1 MTDKTAQAK
10 KPIDLVVVTGM
21 AGAGKSVVLKALEDA
36 GYYCVDNLP
45 PELMCEF
52 VALKSSHEVDRI
64 AIAID
69 VRSSNSLACIPAHIA
84 QLQKDGVRIK
94 TFFLDASTDVL
105 VRRFS
110 ETRRKHPLF
119 SRADELSAQG
129 LAQAIEQERETLQDL
144 RMSEGVHIIDTSQSR
159 NAQLQTQIKQLLAQN
174 ADGLTI
180 VLQSFGFKRGLPLD
194 ANFVFDVRMLPNP
207 YYESELR
214 ALTGCDAPVAAFLAA
229 TPAVQ
234 SMQSDI
240 GNFLLSW
247 LPHMAYEHRSY
258 VTVAI
263 GCTGGQ
269 HRSVY
274 LVERLYEKLSP
285 TWPTIKRHREFP
297 H

>member
-1 MTDKTAQAK
+1 MTDKTVAK
-10 KPIDLVVVTGM
+10 KPTDLIVVTGM
-21 AGAGKSVVLKALEDA
+21 AGAGKSVVLNALEDA

-45 PELMCEF
+45 PELMREF
-52 VALKSSHEVDRI
+52 VALKASHDVDRI

-69 VRSSNSLACIPAHIA
+69 VRSRNSLDCIPERIA
-84 QLQKDGVRIK
+84 QLQSDGVQIK
-94 TFFLDASTDVL
+94 TFFLDASTEVL

-119 SRADELSAQG
+119 SRADELNAQG
-129 LAQAIEQERETLQDL
+129 LAQAIEQERETLQGL
-144 RMSEGVHIIDTSQSR
+144 RAADGVHIIDTSQSR

-207 YYESELR
+207 FYEPALR
-214 ALTGCDAPVAAFLAA
+214 PLTGCDQPVAEFLAA
-229 TPAVQ
+229 Q
-234 SMQSDI
+234 STVKAMQADI
-240 GNFLLSW
+240 GNFLLVW

-297 H
+297 Q

>member
-207 YYESELR
+207 YYEPELR

>member
-263 GCTGGQ
+263 CCTGGQ

>member
-1 MTDKTAQAK
+1 MTEITTQKKTT
-10 KPIDLVVVTGM
+10 DLVVVTGM
-21 AGAGKSVVLKALEDA
+21 AGAGKSVVLNALEDA

-45 PELMCEF
+45 PELMHDF
-52 VALKSSHEVDRI
+52 VALKSSHDVDRI

-69 VRSSNSLACIPAHIA
+69 VRSRNSLACIPDRLA
-84 QLQKDGVRIK
+84 QLQKDGVQIK

-119 SRADELSAQG
+119 NRADELNSQS

-144 RMSEGVHIIDTSQSR
+144 RMNDGVHIIDTSQTR
-159 NAQLQTQIKQLLAQN
+159 NAQLQTHIKQLIAQN

-207 YYESELR
+207 FYEPDLR
-214 ALTGCDAPVAAFLAA
+214 PLTGCDAPVADFLRSHASVA
-229 TPAVQ
+229 

-247 LPHMAYEHRSY
+247 LPNMAYEHRSY
-258 VTVAI
+258 LTVAV

-297 H
+297 L

>member
-1 MTDKTAQAK
+1 MTNKTAAK
-10 KPIDLVVVTGM
+10 KHTDLIVVTGM

-45 PELMCEF
+45 PELMREF

>member
-1 MTDKTAQAK
+1 MTDKTAPAK

-45 PELMCEF
+45 PELMREF

-207 YYESELR
+207 YYEPELR

>member
-207 YYESELR
+207 FYEPALR
-214 ALTGCDAPVAAFLAA
+214 PLTGCILEIPL
-229 TPAVQ
+229 
-234 SMQSDI
+234 
-240 GNFLLSW
+240 
-247 LPHMAYEHRSY
+247 
-258 VTVAI
+258 
-263 GCTGGQ
+263 
-269 HRSVY
+269 
-274 LVERLYEKLSP
+274 
-285 TWPTIKRHREFP
+285 
-297 H
+297 

>member
-45 PELMCEF
+45 PELMREF

-207 YYESELR
+207 YYEPELR

>member
-94 TFFLDASTDVL
+94 NFFLDASTDVL

-110 ETRRKHPLF
+110 G
-119 SRADELSAQG
+119 A
-129 LAQAIEQERETLQDL
+129 
-144 RMSEGVHIIDTSQSR
+144 
-159 NAQLQTQIKQLLAQN
+159 
-174 ADGLTI
+174 
-180 VLQSFGFKRGLPLD
+180 
-194 ANFVFDVRMLPNP
+194 
-207 YYESELR
+207 
-214 ALTGCDAPVAAFLAA
+214 
-229 TPAVQ
+229 
-234 SMQSDI
+234 
-240 GNFLLSW
+240 
-247 LPHMAYEHRSY
+247 
-258 VTVAI
+258 
-263 GCTGGQ
+263 
-269 HRSVY
+269 
-274 LVERLYEKLSP
+274 
-285 TWPTIKRHREFP
+285 
-297 H
+297 

>member
-159 NAQLQTQIKQLLAQN
+159 NAQLQTQIKQLLAQT

-207 YYESELR
+207 YYEPELR

>member
-45 PELMCEF
+45 PELMREF